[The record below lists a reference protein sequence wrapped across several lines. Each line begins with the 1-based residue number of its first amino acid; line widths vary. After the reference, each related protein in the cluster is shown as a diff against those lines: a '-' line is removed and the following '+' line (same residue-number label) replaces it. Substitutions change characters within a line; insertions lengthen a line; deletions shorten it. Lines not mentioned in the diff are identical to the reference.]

1 MRALNNFVI
10 IKEIAAPVK
19 RTGGGL
25 ELTQDHLKDERGA
38 RGEVVSVGDMVQ
50 QKLECCEVVVY
61 DKLAGFNIDYEG
73 EVFKVI
79 KDRDVIYVE
88 EV

>member
-10 IKEIAAPVK
+10 IKEIVKPVK
-19 RTGGGL
+19 RTNGGL

-38 RGEVVSVGDMVQ
+38 KGEVVTVGELV
-50 QKLECCEVVVY
+50 KGLECCDVIVY
-61 DKLAGFNIDYEG
+61 DKLAGFNIDYKG
-73 EVFKVI
+73 DVYKVI

-88 EV
+88 

>member
-10 IKEIAAPVK
+10 IEEVAMPTK
-19 RTGGGL
+19 RTEGGL
-25 ELTQDHLKDERGA
+25 ELAQEHLKDERGA
-38 RGEVVSVGDMVQ
+38 KGKVISVGDLIQ
-50 QKLECCEVVVY
+50 QKLEPGEVVVY
-61 DKLAGFNIDYEG
+61 DKLAGFNFDYKG
-73 EVFKVI
+73 NVYKAI